1 MVSQDMN
8 NSTSHHLPAVHM
20 VLRVLYLGLLVL
32 LSNAPATVSAQEKNP
47 LREWTSSQ
55 GKKVQASLMGLDGTK
70 VKLRLKNGRE
80 LSVQT
85 DQLSAADQE
94 YLTTME
100 KAGRDFETKAMP
112 EETRIDLP
120 VKVEGGPFEF
130 KTEHYVFVSE
140 EEVGKSFISES
151 AKIFEATY
159 QAVRMLPLGLNPRPP
174 GGDVKFRARFM
185 TSKSFQDEIA
195 NYVSVGPNLRVAGIY
210 LAKRKKIWVPYVSI
224 GAVKKGSQMTLK
236 RTADTSTLIHEITHQ
251 MMHDWLVLTPMWF
264 TEGMAEYIASVPYQN
279 GRFEF
284 RNSTRGLKE
293 RLKTKYRG
301 LEMEMISPADL
312 SNSNDEGAWEGR
324 MEDYLSAML
333 WVHYFV
339 RMDRGGHGE
348 AVAAY
353 LKLMGRA
360 KTDTNLFIDEYNA
373 AVKGFEKKREKFNQ
387 QVNAYNLAVK
397 TFRENGAAYN
407 ERIKKHNQQI
417 ADGVVAEDRVEVGEK
432 PLMVLKAPKKL
443 EVPEILKVNKGQGP
457 IDVFAIANARAKPA
471 LMSERD
477 VEKMKEDVTAAYA
490 EIGVKVSFAAPREK
504 EGNDE

>member
-1 MVSQDMN
+1 MWN
-8 NSTSHHLPAVHM
+8 YNSSNASRAAIIFKTW
-20 VLRVLYLGLLVL
+20 LLSVIVL
-32 LSNAPATVSAQEKNP
+32 LLLHGIVSAQEKNP
-47 LREWTSSQ
+47 LRQWTSSQ
-55 GKKVQASLMGLDGTK
+55 GKKVQASLLSLEGST

-80 LSVQT
+80 LTVQT
-85 DQLSAADQE
+85 DQLSEVDQK
-94 YLTTME
+94 YLISME
-100 KAGRDFETKAMP
+100 KAGRDFESKAMP
-112 EETRIDLP
+112 EETRIELP
-120 VKVEGGPFEF
+120 VKVEGKDFEF

-140 EEVGKSFISES
+140 AKVGKSFISES
-151 AKIFEATY
+151 AKVFEATY

-185 TSKSFQDEIA
+185 TSSSFQQEIA
-195 NYVSVGPNLRVAGIY
+195 NYITAGPNLRVAGVY
-210 LAKRKKIWVPYVSI
+210 LPKRKKIWVPYESI

-284 RNSTRGLKE
+284 KNSTRGLKE
-293 RLKTKYRG
+293 RLKGKYQNLPLR
-301 LEMEMISPADL
+301 MISPEDL
-312 SNSNDEGAWEGR
+312 SDPDDKAAWQGS

-339 RMDRGGHGE
+339 RMDRGGQGE
-348 AVAAY
+348 AVASY

-373 AVKGFEKKREKFNQ
+373 AVKAFEVKREKFNRE
-387 QVNAYNLAVK
+387 VDAYNQAGK
-397 TFRENGAAYN
+397 TFQEEGRAYN
-407 ERIKKHNQQI
+407 ARIKKYNQQV
-417 ADGVVAEDRVEVGEK
+417 ADGVVEGDRVKIGEK
-432 PLMVLKAPKKL
+432 PVMLSRPKKL
-443 EVPEILKVNKGQGP
+443 EVPEILKVNSGGGP

-477 VEKMKEDVTAAYA
+477 AEEMKEDVSAAFA
-490 EIGVKVSFAAPREK
+490 AIGLEVSFAEPRE
-504 EGNDE
+504 